1 MYLLHAFADSS
12 VRTLQEITYYFG
24 EQEIPLRRLTL
35 LFKSLYT
42 QVCGTR
48 RRSRALPSRL
58 CCRCRTGKVIVSPAD
73 TKENATP
80 DATTKESATKREI
93 SVEIPVEDVT
103 RQTDALIQ
111 KYQKVARIPG
121 FRRGHVPASIIRQ
134 RFSEEIKT
142 DMVEAL
148 IPRFFRQEAE
158 RLSLHPVSQPRVTD
172 LHLHDGEPLRF
183 KAAFEVLPAIKLEG
197 YKELRAEKPEIAVS
211 EADVEQA
218 LADLRERHASF
229 NPIEGRALADGDFAQ
244 VSLDGHPK
252 AEPKSGEAKTGES
265 KSDEGQP
272 VHMDEVLVEIA
283 GQNTMPEFTEHLRG
297 TNPGDERSFDVN
309 YPQDTEDKR
318 LAGKTFTYAVKVQAI
333 KQKSLPELND
343 EFAKTLGEFQTVDDL
358 RKAVREQMESERKH
372 RAEHEAKE
380 KLVKELIQRNDFEVP
395 DSLIEQQIDI
405 RLERGLRALAAQ
417 GLTAEQMKKMDLPR
431 LRAGQR
437 DQAVHDVK
445 AALLLE
451 RVAEEENIQVSDEEF
466 DRELEALARQSKQT
480 SEAVRARLTRDG
492 GLDRIRT
499 RIRNE
504 KTLEFLYHQ
513 SA

>member
-1 MYLLHAFADSS
+1 VSPTDIKDDAAKEGSVKARPAQDSTTEDSS
-12 VRTLQEITYYFG
+12 TE
-24 EQEIPLRRLTL
+24 
-35 LFKSLYT
+35 KSA
-42 QVCGTR
+42 G
-48 RRSRALPSRL
+48 
-58 CCRCRTGKVIVSPAD
+58 
-73 TKENATP
+73 
-80 DATTKESATKREI
+80 KESSTKREI
-93 SVEIPVEDVT
+93 QVEIPVADVN

-183 KAAFEVLPAIKLEG
+183 KAAFDVLPEIKLQG
-197 YKELRAEKPEIAVS
+197 YKELRADKPEVAVS

-218 LADLRERHASF
+218 INDLRERQAAF
-229 NPIEGRALADGDFAQ
+229 NPVEGRALADGDFAQ
-244 VSLDGHPK
+244 VSLDGTPK
-252 AEPKSGEAKTGES
+252 AAEGQKAEGQKRDS
-265 KSDEGQP
+265 KKDDSQP

-283 GQNTMPEFTEHLRG
+283 GPNTMPEFTEHLRAAVA
-297 TNPGDERSFDVN
+297 GDERTFDVS
-309 YPQDTEDKR
+309 YPEDTEDKR
-318 LAGKTFTYAVKVQAI
+318 LAGKTFTYTVKVQAI

-343 EFAKTLGEFQTVDDL
+343 EFAKTLGEFQTVDDI
-358 RKAVREQMESERKH
+358 RRVIREQIESERRH
-372 RAEHEAKE
+372 EAEHAAKE
-380 KLVKELIQRNDFEVP
+380 KLVGELIQRNEFEVP
-395 DSLIEQQIDI
+395 DSLIDQQIDI

-417 GLTAEQMKKMDLPR
+417 GLTAEQMKKMDLQR
-431 LRAGQR
+431 LRVGQR
-437 DQAVHDVK
+437 DQAIHDVK

-451 RVAEEENIQVSDEEF
+451 RVAEEENVQVSDEELNH
-466 DRELEALARQSKQT
+466 ELEALARQSKQT

-504 KTLEFLYHQ
+504 KTLDFLYRQ

>member
-1 MYLLHAFADSS
+1 M
-12 VRTLQEITYYFG
+12 
-24 EQEIPLRRLTL
+24 
-35 LFKSLYT
+35 
-42 QVCGTR
+42 
-48 RRSRALPSRL
+48 
-58 CCRCRTGKVIVSPAD
+58 SPAEI
-73 TKENATP
+73 KENTANGST
-80 DATTKESATKREI
+80 TKREI
-93 SVEIPVEDVT
+93 QVEIPVEEVT
-103 RQTDALIQ
+103 RQTDSLIQ

-148 IPRFFRQEAE
+148 IPRFFKQEAE
-158 RLSLHPVSQPRVTD
+158 RLSLHPVSKPRVTD
-172 LHLHDGEPLRF
+172 LHLHEGEPLRF
-183 KAAFEVLPAIKLEG
+183 KAAFEVLPEIKLEG
-197 YKELRAEKPEIAVS
+197 YKELRADKPEIAVS

-229 NPIEGRALADGDFAQ
+229 NPVEGRALADGDFAQ

-252 AEPKSGEAKTGES
+252 AEQKSGEEKP
-265 KSDEGQP
+265 DEGQP

-283 GQNTMPEFTEHLRG
+283 GGNTMPEFTEHLRG
-297 TNPGDERSFDVN
+297 TSAGDERTFDVH
-309 YPQDTEDKR
+309 YPEDTQDKR
-318 LAGKTFTYAVKVQAI
+318 LAGKTFSYAVKVQSI

-343 EFAKTLGEFQTVDDL
+343 EFARQLGEFQTVDDV
-358 RKAVREQMESERKH
+358 RKVIREQIESERKH
-372 RAEHEAKE
+372 QAEHDAKE
-380 KLVKELIQRNDFEVP
+380 KLVGELIQRNDFEVP

-417 GLTAEQMKKMDLPR
+417 GLTAEQMKKMDLQR

-437 DQAVHDVK
+437 EQAIHDVK

-451 RVAEEENIQVSDEEF
+451 RVAEKENVQVSDEELN
-466 DRELEALARQSKQT
+466 RELEALARQSKQT

-504 KTLEFLYHQ
+504 KTLDFLYHQ

>member
-1 MYLLHAFADSS
+1 M
-12 VRTLQEITYYFG
+12 
-24 EQEIPLRRLTL
+24 
-35 LFKSLYT
+35 
-42 QVCGTR
+42 
-48 RRSRALPSRL
+48 
-58 CCRCRTGKVIVSPAD
+58 SP
-73 TKENATP
+73 TE
-80 DATTKESATKREI
+80 TKESGAKESSTKREI
-93 SVEIPVEDVT
+93 EIEIPVEDVN
-103 RQTDALIQ
+103 RQTESLIQ

-183 KAAFEVLPAIKLEG
+183 KAAFEVLPEIKLQG
-197 YKELRAEKPEIAVS
+197 YKELRADKPEIAVS
-211 EADVEQA
+211 EEDVEKA
-218 LADLRERHASF
+218 INDLRERQAAF
-229 NPIEGRALADGDFAQ
+229 NPVEGRALADGDYAQ

-252 AEPKSGEAKTGES
+252 SSEGES
-265 KSDEGQP
+265 KTAEGQP

-283 GQNTMPEFTEHLRG
+283 GGNTMPEFTEHLRG
-297 TNPGDERSFDVN
+297 AVAGDERTFDVS
-309 YPQDTEDKR
+309 YPEDTQDKR
-318 LAGKTFTYAVKVQAI
+318 LAGKRFTYAVKVQAI

-343 EFAKTLGEFQTVDDL
+343 EFAKGLGEFQTMKD
-358 RKAVREQMESERKH
+358 VRQAIRENIEAERKH
-372 RAEHEAKE
+372 EAQHAAKE
-380 KLVKELIQRNDFEVP
+380 KLVGELIQRNDFEVP

-417 GLTAEQMKKMDLPR
+417 GLTAEQMKKMDLNR
-431 LRAGQR
+431 LRVGQR
-437 DQAVHDVK
+437 DQAIHDVK

-451 RVAEEENIQVSDEEF
+451 RVAEEENVQVSDEELNQ
-466 DRELEALARQSKQT
+466 ELEALARQSKQT
-480 SEAVRARLTRDG
+480 SEAVRARLTPDG
-492 GLDRIRT
+492 GLDRIKN

-504 KTLEFLYHQ
+504 KTLEFLYQQ

>member
-1 MYLLHAFADSS
+1 
-12 VRTLQEITYYFG
+12 
-24 EQEIPLRRLTL
+24 
-35 LFKSLYT
+35 
-42 QVCGTR
+42 
-48 RRSRALPSRL
+48 
-58 CCRCRTGKVIVSPAD
+58 VSPTD
-73 TKENATP
+73 IKDNTTKEGTP
-80 DATTKESATKREI
+80 QESATKREI
-93 SVEIPVEDVT
+93 QVEIPVEDVN
-103 RQTDALIQ
+103 RQTDSLIQ

-183 KAAFEVLPAIKLEG
+183 KAAFEVLPEIKLQG
-197 YKELRAEKPEIAVS
+197 YKELHADKPEIAVS

-218 LADLRERHASF
+218 LSDLRERHASF
-229 NPIEGRALADGDFAQ
+229 NPVEGRALADGDFAQ
-244 VSLDGHPK
+244 VSLDGN
-252 AEPKSGEAKTGES
+252 PKSDEG
-265 KSDEGQP
+265 KSAGGKSGEGQP

-283 GQNTMPEFTEHLRG
+283 GGNTMPEFTEHLRG
-297 TNPGDERSFDVN
+297 TSPGDERTFDVS
-309 YPQDTEDKR
+309 YPEDTQDKR
-318 LAGKTFTYAVKVQAI
+318 LAGKTFSYAVKVQAI

-343 EFAKTLGEFQTVDDL
+343 EFAKQLGEFQTVDDV
-358 RKAVREQMESERKH
+358 RKTIREQMESERKH
-372 RAEHEAKE
+372 QAEHEAKE
-380 KLVKELIQRNDFEVP
+380 KLVRELIQRNDFEVP
-395 DSLIEQQIDI
+395 DSLIEQQVDI

-417 GLTAEQMKKMDLPR
+417 GLTAEQMKKMDVNR

-437 DQAVHDVK
+437 EQAIHDVK

-451 RVAEEENIQVSDEEF
+451 RVAEEENVQVSDEELNQ
-466 DRELEALARQSKQT
+466 ELEALAKQSKQT

-504 KTLEFLYHQ
+504 KTLEFLYRQ

>member
-1 MYLLHAFADSS
+1 VSPAETKEGLIQDTNQGLIKDGKENPT
-12 VRTLQEITYYFG
+12 RREIAV
-24 EQEIPLRRLTL
+24 EIPLEA
-35 LFKSLYT
+35 
-42 QVCGTR
+42 V
-48 RRSRALPSRL
+48 
-58 CCRCRTGKVIVSPAD
+58 
-73 TKENATP
+73 N
-80 DATTKESATKREI
+80 
-93 SVEIPVEDVT
+93 

-111 KYQKVARIPG
+111 KYQKMARIPG
-121 FRRGHVPASIIRQ
+121 FRRGHVPASVIRQ

-148 IPRFFRQEAE
+148 IPRFFKQEAE

-183 KAAFEVLPAIKLEG
+183 KAAFEVLPEIKLQG

-211 EADVEQA
+211 QADVEQA
-218 LADLRERHASF
+218 VEDLRDRSASF
-229 NPIEGRALADGDFAQ
+229 DPIEGRTLADGDFAQ
-244 VSLDGHPK
+244 VALDGNPK
-252 AEPKSGEAKTGES
+252 ASAGATE
-265 KSDEGQP
+265 DGQP

-297 TNPGDERSFDVN
+297 AGAGDERTFDVT
-309 YPQDTEDKR
+309 YPEDTQDKR
-318 LAGKTFTYAVKVQAI
+318 LAGKTFTYVVKVQAI
-333 KQKSLPELND
+333 KQKRLPELND
-343 EFAKTLGEFQTVDDL
+343 EFAKSLGEFATVDDV
-358 RKAVREQMESERKH
+358 RKAIREQMEAERRH
-372 RAEHEAKE
+372 EAEHSAKE
-380 KLVKELIQRNDFEVP
+380 KLVRQLIESNEFEVP
-395 DSLIEQQIDI
+395 ESLVEQQIDI

-417 GLTAEQMKKMDLPR
+417 GLTAEQMKKMDLNR

-437 DQAVHDVK
+437 EQAVHDVK

-451 RVAEEENIQVSDEEF
+451 RVAEEENIHVSDEEF
-466 DRELEALARQSKQT
+466 DRELDALAKQSKQT

-504 KTLEFLYHQ
+504 KTLDFLYHQ

>member
-1 MYLLHAFADSS
+1 
-12 VRTLQEITYYFG
+12 
-24 EQEIPLRRLTL
+24 
-35 LFKSLYT
+35 
-42 QVCGTR
+42 
-48 RRSRALPSRL
+48 
-58 CCRCRTGKVIVSPAD
+58 VSPTDIKDDAA
-73 TKENATP
+73 KEGPVKDSPIQESPAKEAP
-80 DATTKESATKREI
+80 DKESSTKREI
-93 SVEIPVEDVT
+93 QVEIPVADVN

-183 KAAFEVLPAIKLEG
+183 KAAFEVLPEIKLQG

-218 LADLRERHASF
+218 INDLRERQAAF
-229 NPIEGRALADGDFAQ
+229 NPVEGRALADGDFVQ
-244 VSLDGHPK
+244 VSLDGIPK
-252 AEPKSGEAKTGES
+252 AADVLK
-265 KSDEGQP
+265 DEQKKDGKKDDSQP

-283 GQNTMPEFTEHLRG
+283 GKNTMPEFTEHLRG
-297 TNPGDERSFDVN
+297 AVPGDERTFDVS
-309 YPQDTEDKR
+309 YPEDTQDKR
-318 LAGKTFTYAVKVQAI
+318 LAGKTFTYTVKVQAI

-343 EFAKTLGEFQTVDDL
+343 EFAKTLGEFQTVDDI
-358 RKAVREQMESERKH
+358 RKVIREQIESERRH
-372 RAEHEAKE
+372 EAEHAAKE
-380 KLVKELIQRNDFEVP
+380 KLVGELIQRNDFEVP
-395 DSLIEQQIDI
+395 DSLIDQQIDI
-405 RLERGLRALAAQ
+405 RIERGLRALAAQ
-417 GLTAEQMKKMDLPR
+417 GLTAEQMKKMDLQR
-431 LRAGQR
+431 LRVGQR
-437 DQAVHDVK
+437 DQAIHDVK

-451 RVAEEENIQVSDEEF
+451 RVAEEENVQVSDEELNH
-466 DRELEALARQSKQT
+466 ELEALARQSKQT

-504 KTLEFLYHQ
+504 KTLDFLYRQ

>member
-1 MYLLHAFADSS
+1 
-12 VRTLQEITYYFG
+12 
-24 EQEIPLRRLTL
+24 
-35 LFKSLYT
+35 
-42 QVCGTR
+42 
-48 RRSRALPSRL
+48 
-58 CCRCRTGKVIVSPAD
+58 VSPTD
-73 TKENATP
+73 IKDNTTKESTP
-80 DATTKESATKREI
+80 QESATKREI
-93 SVEIPVEDVT
+93 QVEIPVEDVN
-103 RQTDALIQ
+103 RQTDSLIQ

-183 KAAFEVLPAIKLEG
+183 KAAFEVLPEIKLQG
-197 YKELRAEKPEIAVS
+197 YKELRADKPEIAVS

-218 LADLRERHASF
+218 LSDLRERHASF
-229 NPIEGRALADGDFAQ
+229 NPVEGRALADGDFAQ
-244 VSLDGHPK
+244 VSLDGN
-252 AEPKSGEAKTGES
+252 PKSDEGKTGGG
-265 KSDEGQP
+265 KSGEGQP

-283 GQNTMPEFTEHLRG
+283 GGNTMPEFTEHLRG
-297 TNPGDERSFDVN
+297 TNPGDERTFDVS
-309 YPQDTEDKR
+309 YPEDTQDKR
-318 LAGKTFTYAVKVQAI
+318 LAGKTFSYAVKVQAI

-343 EFAKTLGEFQTVDDL
+343 EFAKQLGEFQTMDDV
-358 RKAVREQMESERKH
+358 RKTIRAQMESERKH
-372 RAEHEAKE
+372 QAEHEAKE
-380 KLVKELIQRNDFEVP
+380 KLVGELIQRNDFEVP

-417 GLTAEQMKKMDLPR
+417 GLTAEQMKKMDLNR

-437 DQAVHDVK
+437 EQAIHDVK

-451 RVAEEENIQVSDEEF
+451 RVAEEENVQVSDEEF
-466 DRELEALARQSKQT
+466 NRELEALAKQSKQT

-504 KTLEFLYHQ
+504 KTLEFLYRQ

>member
-1 MYLLHAFADSS
+1 M
-12 VRTLQEITYYFG
+12 
-24 EQEIPLRRLTL
+24 
-35 LFKSLYT
+35 
-42 QVCGTR
+42 
-48 RRSRALPSRL
+48 
-58 CCRCRTGKVIVSPAD
+58 
-73 TKENATP
+73 
-80 DATTKESATKREI
+80 
-93 SVEIPVEDVT
+93 EIPVEDVN
-103 RQTDALIQ
+103 RQTDTLIQ

-148 IPRFFRQEAE
+148 VPRFFRREAE

-172 LHLHDGEPLRF
+172 LHLHEGEPLRF
-183 KAAFEVLPAIKLEG
+183 KAAFEVLPEIKLEG
-197 YKELRAEKPEIAVS
+197 YKELRADKPEIAVS

-229 NPIEGRALADGDFAQ
+229 NPVEGRALADGDFAQ
-244 VSLDGHPK
+244 VSLDGNPK
-252 AEPKSGEAKTGES
+252 AEQKSGDQRSGEG
-265 KSDEGQP
+265 KSGEGQP

-283 GQNTMPEFTEHLRG
+283 GKNTMPEFTEHLRG
-297 TNPGDERSFDVN
+297 SIAGDERTFDVN
-309 YPQDTEDKR
+309 YPEDTEDKR
-318 LAGKTFTYAVKVQAI
+318 LAGKTFSYAVKVQSI

-343 EFAKTLGEFQTVDDL
+343 EFAKQLGEFQTMDDV
-358 RKAVREQMESERKH
+358 RKTIREQMESERKH
-372 RAEHEAKE
+372 EAEHAAKD
-380 KLVKELIQRNDFEVP
+380 KLVGELIQRNDFEVP
-395 DSLIEQQIDI
+395 DSLVEQQIDI

-417 GLTAEQMKKMDLPR
+417 GLTAEQMKKMDLQR

-437 DQAVHDVK
+437 EQAIHDVK

-466 DRELEALARQSKQT
+466 DRELEALAKQSKQT

-499 RIRNE
+499 RIRSE
-504 KTLEFLYHQ
+504 KTLDFLYHQ